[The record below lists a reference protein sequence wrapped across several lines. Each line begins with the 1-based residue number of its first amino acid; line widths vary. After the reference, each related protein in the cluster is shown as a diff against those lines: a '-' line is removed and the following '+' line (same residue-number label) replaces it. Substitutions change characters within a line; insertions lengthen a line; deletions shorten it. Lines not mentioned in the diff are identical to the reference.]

1 VHPQDT
7 VPIPVVK
14 LHHWIFDCVP
24 VVSAIFW
31 FRYFHLALHKYIN
44 IAGKDP
50 ELDSYEKPNNRGT
63 GLHHLS
69 TVDYWWAKV
78 TTLIGNSIRPLT
90 AVHIPPRKRQALR
103 VEAVLLIGA
112 YIFFTLIPITLLWL

>member
-1 VHPQDT
+1 MM
-7 VPIPVVK
+7 IPHGVLIAFLFTLQHECTHK
-14 LHHWIFDCVP
+14 TPFQSLWLNSIIGYLIAFLLFQP
-24 VVSAIFW
+24 FLW

-63 GLHHLS
+63 VLHHLS

-103 VEAVLLIGA
+103 VEAVL
-112 YIFFTLIPITLLWL
+112 